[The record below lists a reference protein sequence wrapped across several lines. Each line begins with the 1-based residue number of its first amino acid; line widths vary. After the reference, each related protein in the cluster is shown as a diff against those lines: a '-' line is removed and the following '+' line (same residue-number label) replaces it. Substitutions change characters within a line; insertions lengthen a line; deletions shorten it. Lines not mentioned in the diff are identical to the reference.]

1 MVLICG
7 HTYCSK
13 CLTKENTEGKTTC
26 PTCRKPHNA
35 KSVKEL
41 TLNITVERL
50 IRNKVKTC
58 VDLDIARHF

>member
-35 KSVKEL
+35 KSVAKGFNIEYHSRETTSNFEL
-41 TLNITVERL
+41 
-50 IRNKVKTC
+50 
-58 VDLDIARHF
+58 FSY